1 MTEEPTY
8 NLTPAEQQL
17 AQPVRTLKALLRH
30 YAEGYRN
37 FSGSDLRGVKL
48 DIIEQEIQY
57 LDLSEIILKESNLQ
71 AITINHSGTAL
82 KINLTG
88 VDFSNCNLKGANL
101 SSCMLD
107 QCNFSNS
114 DLRRANFRH
123 SSCRGSDFIQAML
136 QDIATNQSADFTAS
150 NFTGANLRSL
160 ELSGTFLH
168 ANFRGCNFQKATF
181 RNFNSEGADFSNSDL
196 RGLQLPT
203 PTTVTLRYS
212 YYNDK
217 TKFSENFDPIAMGME
232 LLKDESDSE
241 NLNCADQ
248 N

>member
-1 MTEEPTY
+1 MTEEPTS
-8 NLTPAEQQL
+8 NLTLVEQQL

-37 FSGSDLRGVKL
+37 FSGSDLRGVTMN
-48 DIIEQEIQY
+48 IIDKEIKY

-71 AITINHSGTAL
+71 AINCSRSEL
-82 KINLTG
+82 KVNLTG

-101 SSCMLD
+101 SGCTLD

-114 DLRRANFRH
+114 DLRRANFSQ
-123 SSCRGSDFIQAML
+123 SSCRGSDFIQAIL
-136 QDIATNQSADFTAS
+136 QGIAIGYADFTAS

-181 RNFNSEGADFSNSDL
+181 RNLNSEGADFSDADL

-241 NLNCADQ
+241 G
-248 N
+248 

>member
-1 MTEEPTY
+1 MTEEPTS
-8 NLTPAEQQL
+8 NLTLAEQQL
-17 AQPVRTLKALLRH
+17 AQPVRTLKALLRN

-82 KINLTG
+82 KVNLTG

-101 SSCMLD
+101 SRCTLD

-114 DLRRANFRH
+114 DLRRANFSK

-136 QDIATNQSADFTAS
+136 QDIATEYGDFTAS
-150 NFTGANLRSL
+150 NFTGANLRSPY
-160 ELSGTFLH
+160 LSGTFLH
-168 ANFRGCNFQKATF
+168 ANFRGCNFQKATL
-181 RNFNSEGADFSNSDL
+181 RNFNSEGADFSDADL
-196 RGLQLPT
+196 RGIELPT
-203 PTTVTLRYS
+203 PTTVSLRYS
-212 YYNDK
+212 YYNHK

-241 NLNCADQ
+241 D
-248 N
+248 

>member
-1 MTEEPTY
+1 MTEEPTS
-8 NLTPAEQQL
+8 NLTLAEQQL

-37 FSGSDLRGVKL
+37 FSGSDLRGVTMN
-48 DIIEQEIQY
+48 IIDKEIKY

-71 AITINHSGTAL
+71 AIKCSRTDL
-82 KINLTG
+82 KVNLTG

-101 SSCMLD
+101 ANCTLD

-114 DLRRANFRH
+114 DLRKANFGQ

-136 QDIATNQSADFTAS
+136 QDIASQYVDFTAS

-160 ELSGTFLH
+160 GLSGRFLH
-168 ANFRGCNFQKATF
+168 ANFRGCNFQKTTLHHF
-181 RNFNSEGADFSNSDL
+181 DSEGADFSDADL
-196 RGLQLPT
+196 RGLRLDT
-203 PTTVTLRYS
+203 CVSLRYS
-212 YYNDK
+212 YYNHK

-241 NLNCADQ
+241 D
-248 N
+248 